1 MFSVH
6 NFRDSGMPPRAV
18 VATRD
23 DAERVGA
30 GLGID
35 PSDLHIEEHDDQG
48 AMHAMA
54 AMAARATAVP
64 ERWR

>member
-1 MFSVH
+1 MYSVH
-6 NFRDSGMPPRAV
+6 NFRDSGMPPRAM

-30 GLGID
+30 GLGIA
-35 PSDLHIEEHDDQG
+35 PSDLHIEEHDGEG
-48 AMHAMA
+48 AHHAMK
-54 AMAARATAVP
+54 AMAERATSVP